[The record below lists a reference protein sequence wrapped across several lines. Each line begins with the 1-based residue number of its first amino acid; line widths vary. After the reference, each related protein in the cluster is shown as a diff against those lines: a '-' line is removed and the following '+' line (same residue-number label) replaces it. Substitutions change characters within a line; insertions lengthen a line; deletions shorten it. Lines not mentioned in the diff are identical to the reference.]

1 MPKKK
6 VDEKKGWIRIFP
18 EFNPV
23 RVKYKDIFDM
33 KQFYEDLHEWTLE
46 YGWKDYEEDLD
57 RYETYYGERIAQ
69 GGAKELWLIWRLQ
82 KTPAGVPTI
91 AGKSSLTYYL
101 DIYFHCIG
109 LTTAEVVKE
118 GRKMSVNK
126 GEIEITIETFLEKNY
141 ETGFDQSS
149 MLKPFKD
156 LFSKRLYHKV
166 LEQRKKELYQET
178 YVFQNWIKQW
188 FKLKRY
194 QPYEETKGFFTS
206 KAWPSHLRE

>member
-91 AGKSSLTYYL
+91 AGKTPP
-101 DIYFHCIG
+101 
-109 LTTAEVVKE
+109 
-118 GRKMSVNK
+118 SVMPFLGISVINCQL
-126 GEIEITIETFLEKNY
+126 IAPCPFATISQIIITNAEITNII
-141 ETGFDQSS
+141 QS
-149 MLKPFKD
+149 LKIPKPIC
-156 LFSKRLYHKV
+156 S
-166 LEQRKKELYQET
+166 
-178 YVFQNWIKQW
+178 
-188 FKLKRY
+188 
-194 QPYEETKGFFTS
+194 
-206 KAWPSHLRE
+206 